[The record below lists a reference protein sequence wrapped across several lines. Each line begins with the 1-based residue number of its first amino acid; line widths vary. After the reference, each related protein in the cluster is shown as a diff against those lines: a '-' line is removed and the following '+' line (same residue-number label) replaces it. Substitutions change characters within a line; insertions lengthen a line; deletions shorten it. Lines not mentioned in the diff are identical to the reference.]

1 MVGLRFIAE
10 EGTMKIYDFA
20 QAPNPRKVRV
30 YLAEKGIQVPL
41 QTVDLGKGEQR
52 SPEFLKINPLG
63 VVPVLELD
71 DGTRIPESL
80 AIIEYFEELYPDPPL
95 IGTDAVSRALVRG
108 YERRCEQG
116 VLAQAATI
124 FQHTNPFF
132 AGRVDQTPKVAEIA
146 RKNLTAR
153 LAWLNDELKNR
164 EWLAGDRISIADIT
178 LLIGVG
184 WAKVAKYELDPAWTN
199 VIRWYDTMKA
209 RPSAKA

>member
-1 MVGLRFIAE
+1 
-10 EGTMKIYDFA
+10 MKIDDFA

-41 QTVDLGKGEQR
+41 QKVDLMAGEQR

-63 VVPVLELD
+63 GVPVLELD
-71 DGTRIPESL
+71 DGTLIPESL
-80 AIIEYFEELYPDPPL
+80 AIIEYFEELYPNPPL
-95 IGTDAVSRALVRG
+95 IGTDPVSRARVRA

-116 VLAQAATI
+116 VLAQASTM

-153 LAWLNDELKNR
+153 LAWLNNELKDR
-164 EWLAGDRISIADIT
+164 EWVAGDSISIADIT
-178 LLIGVG
+178 LLIGIDFSRTSQ
-184 WAKVAKYELDPAWTN
+184 YTLDPAWTHL
-199 VIRWYDTMKA
+199 IRWHTAMKA

>member
-1 MVGLRFIAE
+1 
-10 EGTMKIYDFA
+10 MKLYDYTH
-20 QAPNPRKVRV
+20 APNPRKVRV
-30 YLAEKGIQVPL
+30 YLAEKGITVPL
-41 QTVDLGKGEQR
+41 QQVDLTKGEQR

-71 DGTRIPESL
+71 DGTLIPESL
-80 AIIEYFEELYPDPPL
+80 AIIEYFEELHPNPPL
-95 IGTDAVSRALVRG
+95 IGTDPASRARVRA

-146 RKNLTAR
+146 GKNLTAR
-153 LAWLNDELKNR
+153 LAWFNNELKDR
-164 EWLAGDRISIADIT
+164 EWVAGNRISLADIT

-199 VIRWYDTMKA
+199 LIRWYDTMKA

>member
-1 MVGLRFIAE
+1 
-10 EGTMKIYDFA
+10 MKLYDFA

-41 QTVDLGKGEQR
+41 QKVDLMTGEQR

-63 VVPVLELD
+63 VLPVLELD
-71 DGTRIPESL
+71 DGTLIPESL
-80 AIIEYFEELYPDPPL
+80 AIIEYFEELYPEPPL
-95 IGTDAVSRALVRG
+95 LGKDPVSRAQVRA

-116 VLAQAATI
+116 VLGQAATI

-132 AGRVDQTPKVAEIA
+132 AGRVDQTLKVAELA

-153 LAWLNDELKNR
+153 LAWLNDDLKDR
-164 EWLAGDRISIADIT
+164 EWVAGDKISIADIT
-178 LLIGVG
+178 LLVGVG
-184 WAKVAKYELDPAWTN
+184 WAKVAKYELDSAWSN
-199 VIRWYDTMKA
+199 LNRWYEKMKA

>member
-1 MVGLRFIAE
+1 MVGLRFVAE

-52 SPEFLKINPLG
+52 SAEFLTINPLG

-80 AIIEYFEELYPDPPL
+80 AIIEYFEELYPNPSL

-124 FQHTNPFF
+124 FRHTNSFF

-164 EWLAGDRISIADIT
+164 EWVAGDRISIADIT
-178 LLIGVG
+178 LLIGIG